1 MSIRILKKAL
11 GLLIVDIV
19 IIIGIFVL
27 QFRTDS
33 NIIMKI
39 GNLQLTL
46 ESQEEIDGVI
56 IYKNKVR
63 LSYNGINFFCDDT
76 NPAYATKAGQ
86 KVAVSFTGVEQKEPL
101 SYTCSLI
108 AALLEKAVFA
118 QGCNQVEDDITSI
131 SYVRPSG
138 KSIIELIDS
147 ALAWA

>member
-1 MSIRILKKAL
+1 
-11 GLLIVDIV
+11 
-19 IIIGIFVL
+19 
-27 QFRTDS
+27 
-33 NIIMKI
+33 MKI

-101 SYTCSLI
+101 SYTLKFDKDIKVTFELASEDASASLAI
-108 AALLEKAVFA
+108 LTDLPDGVSELTLPYNYSTNMTVQKAEKDNLVLA
-118 QGCNQVEDDITSI
+118 
-131 SYVRPSG
+131 G
-138 KSIIELIDS
+138 KRN
-147 ALAWA
+147 AW